1 MKCSVDLSFS
11 SHHNKGEQKKQNKKK
26 KNPIKYPLDETM
38 VMLTYN
44 TGDPAVHKYYQEV

>member
-26 KNPIKYPLDETM
+26 KPIKYPLDETM